1 MAASGDDVGGGPGSD
16 ADPDHVAEG
25 GGEPVGSE
33 DGRHQR
39 RARNREAVVDAL
51 LDLYEEGNLAPSA
64 DEITARAGLSPRS
77 LYRYFDDVDDLA
89 GTAIAQAHRRVTPL
103 MVVEATPEEPFD
115 LRVRALVEQRSRLF
129 EAVESVA
136 LVTRLR
142 APFSLVVADNLAVAR
157 ARLRRQLQNLFV
169 AELKAMPEDVAARRL
184 AAADVA
190 MSFESYRLLR
200 DDQRLTRRRASE
212 ALVEALTLLLTPGG
226 PP

>member
-1 MAASGDDVGGGPGSD
+1 MAASGDEFGGGAGHD
-16 ADPDHVAEG
+16 AEPDEDDDG
-25 GGEPVGSE
+25 GRGATDSE

-51 LDLYEEGNLAPSA
+51 LDLYEEGNLAPAA

-77 LYRYFDDVDDLA
+77 LYRYFDDIDDLA

-103 MVVEATPEEPFD
+103 MVVEATPTDPFED
-115 LRVRALVEQRSRLF
+115 RVRALVEQRSRLF

-157 ARLRRQLQNLFV
+157 GRLRRQIQNLFT
-169 AELKAMPEDVAARRL
+169 AELRAMPDDLAARRL
-184 AAADVA
+184 AAADVL

-200 DDQRLTRRRASE
+200 DDQRLNRRRTAD
-212 ALVEALTLLLTPGG
+212 ALVESLTLLLTPGG